1 MQRNVFRVRRL
12 LLPAGALSAKMWL
25 VAAHVTLLHLALAD
39 AIPSPYQLQCS
50 PAHWLNNTALSNPKH
65 HLRSLKGDGTTPE
78 SCCAACAADG
88 GRCASWSFW
97 LPDNCLTFTT
107 IAPAKHEVGSV
118 SGATGPLPR
127 PGPPPPP
134 PPVPPAP
141 PLPPSNPGARNIV
154 FFQCDEM
161 DGRTVDPSHPISKV
175 TRKPNLEVMMER
187 GTNFVGQYCNTPLCA
202 PSRSSMFTGRRTSS
216 IEAWS
221 NIKSLMADVADP
233 SKPDPVC
240 AKIVGYGGATGCVE
254 LGRRQNVRTTINLAM
269 KDAGFDVRL
278 YGKMDTGGGPLM
290 TPPGAHATVSPRH
303 HPSPPR
309 GSFPTSCGSGGIVRT
324 GLPRIGQLVDG
335 AQTAGGEALLS
346 GRESPAK

>member
-1 MQRNVFRVRRL
+1 
-12 LLPAGALSAKMWL
+12 MWL
-25 VAAHVTLLHLALAD
+25 VAVLAALPAGLSNG
-39 AIPSPYQLQCS
+39 AAPPQLQCS
-50 PAHWLNNTALSNPKH
+50 PARWLNDTALSNPKH
-65 HLRSLKGDGTTPE
+65 HLRSRTGDGTTPQ

-88 GRCASWSFW
+88 ARCKSWSFW

-107 IAPAKHEVGSV
+107 IAPAKHQPGAV
-118 SGATGPLPR
+118 SGAAGPVPP

-141 PLPPSNPGARNIV
+141 PLPPSNPGAKNII

-175 TRKPNLEVMMER
+175 TRKPNLESMMAR
-187 GTNFVGQYCNTPLCA
+187 GINFVGQYCNTPLCA

-221 NIKSLMADVADP
+221 NIKPLMADVGDP
-233 SKPDPVC
+233 SVPDPVC
-240 AKIVGYGGATGCVE
+240 AKVVGYGGAAGCVE

-290 TPPGAHATVSPRH
+290 TPPGAHATVRPRH
-303 HPSPPR
+303 HLMITVARQRFSA
-309 GSFPTSCGSGGIVRT
+309 
-324 GLPRIGQLVDG
+324 
-335 AQTAGGEALLS
+335 AQAGGADRAS
-346 GRESPAK
+346 TGRGTGRRSQTHTE